1 MALAIE
7 RKRWELVA
15 LRLFLGVT
23 QVAAALLGEKALGL
37 QALLESR
44 LLLLFIEEGPAAR
57 GILTGKLFEYL
68 GSGVPILALAPEGE
82 AAELIRTT
90 RGGRVVPGDDA
101 EAVAGALREAF
112 AAFRRGERPFGDPD
126 RAAILRTSRP
136 ELTARLA
143 DLFRRVL
150 ADRALVPNDRRP

>member
-1 MALAIE
+1 
-7 RKRWELVA
+7 V
-15 LRLFLGVT
+15 
-23 QVAAALLGEKALGL
+23 

-82 AAELIRTT
+82 AAEMIRST

-101 EAVAGALREAF
+101 EGVAAALREAF
-112 AAFRRGERPFGDPD
+112 AAFRRDERPFGEPD
-126 RAAILRTSRP
+126 RGAILRTSRP
-136 ELTARLA
+136 ALTAQLA
-143 DLFRRVL
+143 ELFRRVL
-150 ADRALVPNDRRP
+150 SERAPAPEKRGS